1 MNLHERTFCT
11 VKNLNIERGALPM
24 KNILKARNL
33 AAKKAEGSIETAIK
47 VLTAVVLGAA
57 ILVGL
62 YALIKNVVLPSTTT
76 KVNSM
81 FSYSAA

>member
-1 MNLHERTFCT
+1 
-11 VKNLNIERGALPM
+11 M
-24 KNILKARNL
+24 KNILKVRNF

-62 YALIKNVVLPSTTT
+62 YALIKNTVLPTATT
-76 KVNSM
+76 KVSSL
-81 FSYSAA
+81 FEYSPAA

>member
-1 MNLHERTFCT
+1 
-11 VKNLNIERGALPM
+11 M
-24 KNILKARNL
+24 KNILKARNF

-62 YALIKNVVLPSTTT
+62 YALIKNTVLPTTTT
-76 KVNSM
+76 KVSSL
-81 FSYSAA
+81 FEYSAA

>member
-1 MNLHERTFCT
+1 
-11 VKNLNIERGALPM
+11 M
-24 KNILKARNL
+24 KNILKARNF

-57 ILVGL
+57 VLVGL

-81 FSYSAA
+81 FAYSA

>member
-1 MNLHERTFCT
+1 MYKF
-11 VKNLNIERGALPM
+11 
-24 KNILKARNL
+24 LKAQNL

-62 YALIKNVVLPSTTT
+62 YALIKNVVLPTITT
-76 KVNSM
+76 KISSM
-81 FSYSAA
+81 FGATESITA

>member
-1 MNLHERTFCT
+1 
-11 VKNLNIERGALPM
+11 M
-24 KNILKARNL
+24 KNILKARNF

-62 YALIKNVVLPSTTT
+62 YALIKNTVLPTATT
-76 KVNSM
+76 KVSSL
-81 FSYSAA
+81 FEYSAA

>member
-1 MNLHERTFCT
+1 MNKMFL
-11 VKNLNIERGALPM
+11 ALQ
-24 KNILKARNL
+24 
-33 AAKKAEGSIETAIK
+33 AKKAEGSIETAIK

-57 ILVGL
+57 ILIGL

-81 FSYSAA
+81 FSYSA

>member
-1 MNLHERTFCT
+1 M
-11 VKNLNIERGALPM
+11 V
-24 KNILKARNL
+24 NILKARNL

-62 YALIKNVVLPSTTT
+62 YALIKVTVLPTVST
-76 KVNSM
+76 KVTSM
-81 FSYSAA
+81 FENTATA

>member
-1 MNLHERTFCT
+1 
-11 VKNLNIERGALPM
+11 M
-24 KNILKARNL
+24 KNILKARNF

-57 ILVGL
+57 VLVGL

-81 FSYSAA
+81 FAYTA

>member
-1 MNLHERTFCT
+1 
-11 VKNLNIERGALPM
+11 M
-24 KNILKARNL
+24 KNILKAQN
-33 AAKKAEGSIETAIK
+33 AIASKAGEGSIETAIK

-76 KVNSM
+76 AVESM
-81 FSYSAA
+81 FSYTA